1 MRFDIAKASIQKPV
15 NTWLVVLLLVV
26 GGILGLNSIGQLE
39 DPDFTIKQVKVI
51 THYPGA
57 NAIQVEQ
64 EVTEYL
70 ETVIQQ
76 MSQLKRVTSV
86 SRPGQSEITV
96 EVQERFKG
104 DQLTQIWDELRKKI
118 RDAENGLPNG
128 SYPPAVIDDFGDVY
142 GLYFALTAEGYSTE
156 ELREYAKN
164 IRRELLSV
172 DGVAKVK
179 VEGILDQE
187 VVAEVDPVKL
197 YSLGLSFP
205 EIKQAIS
212 IGTRPFSDSRITVDG
227 QKIRIP
233 VEPSDHPVD
242 ALKDLTLPIPGQ
254 TAQLKLEDFAN
265 ISLQETQYPDYRVRF
280 NGQEAATIG
289 ISVNTS
295 RNVVKVA
302 TQIRWMIEKMLEQLP
317 AGIEITPIYD
327 QGTIVDESINDFLLN
342 LALAVGTV
350 SLTLFL
356 FMGVRPGIV
365 VSSILIITVIG
376 GILFMWLL
384 DIKMER
390 VSLGAMVIAMGM
402 LVDNA
407 IVVAEGMM
415 IRMQQGHN
423 SLESASYIVK
433 RTKWPLLG
441 ATVIG
446 IAAFS
451 GIGLSENSTGEFL
464 FSLFAVILI
473 TLLLSWILAITLAP
487 LFGHYFLKQAD
498 TMNQDSYQ
506 AGTYQAYKK
515 FLVLAIRFKWLT
527 AAGLL
532 VITVVSYMG
541 FGMVKQSFF
550 PPSNTPIFYIHY
562 WGPQARDINTTT
574 DFVKQAEKTI
584 LEHTEVSKVTSFIG
598 RGAERYTLTF
608 NSESPNESYA
618 FFMVETETTEII
630 DELAA
635 KLKAELATQDP
646 AADIYSNRIIFGPP
660 TGAKIEAR
668 FLGSDTK
675 VLRELAAKAET
686 IFHNDGKILDI
697 RHNWRDRMT
706 TFTPVFDEYN
716 AGVAGIT
723 RADFSDAIQ
732 YATEGLP
739 VGTLQVREN
748 RYPIVLRANY
758 AEPLSEADKI
768 TNAQVWSQY
777 NHAYVPLTQLI
788 STTDVDAEESLIHR
802 RDRIR
807 TISVLGEPAIGETAD
822 EARQRIQAQ
831 IEAIDLPAGYRLEWG
846 GEYESTVEAQQA
858 LGQGL
863 PLGFLVMFIISV
875 LLFGT
880 IREPLIIWL
889 VVPMAVTGV
898 VIGLLGTGTPF
909 GFMSLLGFLSLF
921 GMLIKNAIVLLEEI
935 ELQNHEQGDHYQ
947 ALIDASISRLRPVSL
962 AAITTI
968 LGMAPLL
975 FDAFFAGMA
984 VTIMGGLA
992 FATVL
997 TLIAVPVLYALFHG
1011 LKPQAH
1017 HN

>member
-1 MRFDIAKASIQKPV
+1 MNFDIAKSSIQKPV
-15 NTWLVVLLLVV
+15 NTWLIVLLLVV
-26 GGILGLNSIGQLE
+26 GGIFGLNSIGQLE
-39 DPDFTIKQVKVI
+39 DPDFTIKQVKVF
-51 THYPGA
+51 TNYPGA
-57 NAIQVEQ
+57 NAVQVEQ

-96 EVQERFKG
+96 EVQDSFKG

-118 RDAENGLPNG
+118 RDAEHGLPNG
-128 SYPPAVIDDFGDVY
+128 SQAPAVIDDFGDVY
-142 GLYFALTAEGYSTE
+142 GLYFALTADGFSTE

-172 DGVAKVK
+172 EGVAKVK

-187 VVAEVDPVKL
+187 VVAEIDPTKL
-197 YSLGLSFP
+197 YTLGLSFP

-212 IGTRPFSDSRITVDG
+212 IATRPFSDSRITIDG
-227 QKIRIP
+227 QKVRIP
-233 VEPSDHPVD
+233 VEPSDHPID
-242 ALKDLTLPIPGQ
+242 SLKDLTLPIPGQ
-254 TAQLKLEDFAN
+254 TAQLKLEDFAS
-265 ISLQETQYPDYRVRF
+265 IRLQETQYPNYRVRF
-280 NGQEAATIG
+280 NGQEAATLA
-289 ISVNTS
+289 ISVNTNQ
-295 RNVVKVA
+295 NVVKVA
-302 TQIRWMIEKMLEQLP
+302 AQVRFMIDRMLEQLP

-327 QGTIVDESINDFLLN
+327 QGKIVDDSINDFLLN

-350 SLTLFL
+350 SITLFL
-356 FMGVRPGIV
+356 FMGIRPGIV

-376 GILFMWLL
+376 GILFMYLL
-384 DIKMER
+384 GIKMER

-407 IVVAEGMM
+407 IVIAEGMM

-423 SLESASYIVK
+423 AIESASYIVK

-441 ATVIG
+441 ATIIG

-473 TLLLSWILAITLAP
+473 TLLLSWFLAITLGP
-487 LFGHYFLKQAD
+487 LFGHYFLKQASS
-498 TMNQDSYQ
+498 MNQDSYQ

-515 FLVLAIRFKWLT
+515 VLMFAIRFKWLT
-527 AAGLL
+527 AAALL
-532 VITVVSYMG
+532 GITVISYMS
-541 FGMVKQSFF
+541 FGMIKQSFF

-574 DFVKQAEKTI
+574 EFVKQAEKTI
-584 LEHTEVSKVTSFIG
+584 LEHSEVTKLTSFIG

-608 NSESPNESYA
+608 ASESSNESYA
-618 FFMVETETTEII
+618 FFMVETETTDVIN
-630 DELAA
+630 ELAA
-635 KLKAELATQDP
+635 KLKAQLSEQDP
-646 AADIYSNRIIFGPP
+646 AANIYTNRIVFGPSS
-660 TGAKIEAR
+660 GAKIEAR
-668 FLGSDTK
+668 FLGPDTK
-675 VLRELAAKAET
+675 VLRELANQAET
-686 IFHNDGKILDI
+686 VFNNDGKILDV
-697 RHNWRDRMT
+697 RHNWRDRTT

-732 YATEGLP
+732 YATEGLQ

-748 RYPIVLRANY
+748 RYPILLRADY
-758 AEPLSEADKI
+758 SQPYSQIDKV

-777 NHAYVPLTQLI
+777 NNAYVPLAQLI
-788 STTDVDAEESLIHR
+788 SDSDIATEESLIHR
-802 RDRIR
+802 RDRVR

-822 EARQRIQAQ
+822 EARQRIKTGV
-831 IEAIDLPAGYRLEWG
+831 EAIKLPAGYHLEWG
-846 GEYESTVEAQQA
+846 GEYESTTDAQAA
-858 LGQGL
+858 LAKGL

-875 LLFGT
+875 LLFGSV
-880 IREPLIIWL
+880 REPLIIWL
-889 VVPMAVTGV
+889 VVPMAITGV

-984 VTIMGGLA
+984 VTIMSGLA

-997 TLIAVPVLYALFHG
+997 TLIAVPVLYALLHG
-1011 LKPQAH
+1011 LKGQVYHA
-1017 HN
+1017 